1 MDRYM
6 GADLQLQKA
15 RIEAIEALRDLHDDF
30 VRLEKQAEGIAK
42 VEGFTDELV
51 LDLHEKG
58 QYRAAL
64 QMGIEALETEAR
76 SAQKK
81 MERNVSKI
89 SVILDKGALKPT
101 RAHPHDA
108 GLDLYSPI
116 EGAIKPGGSLT
127 IDTGVHVQIP
137 TGYVGMLKSKSGLN
151 VHAGIQSEGVIDAGY
166 TGSIVAKLYNHGERT
181 VGVQRGDKITQLV
194 LMPIIT
200 PEVELV
206 DCFQQ
211 TERGNNGFG
220 STGR

>member
-6 GADLQLQKA
+6 GADLQLQKV
-15 RIEAIEALRDLHDDF
+15 RIEAIERLRDLHEDY
-30 VRLEKQAEGIAK
+30 VKMEKQAEGIAK
-42 VEGFTDELV
+42 VNGFTDELV
-51 LDLHEKG
+51 VDLHEKG

-64 QMGIEALETEAR
+64 QMGIEALEWETR

-81 MERNVSKI
+81 MEQDVSKI

-101 RAHPHDA
+101 RAHPDDA

-116 EGAIKPGGSLT
+116 EGAIKPGESLT

-137 TGYVGMLKSKSGLN
+137 AGYFGALKSKSGLN

-166 TGSIVAKLYNHGERT
+166 TGSIVAKLYNHGKNT
-181 VGVQRGDKITQLV
+181 VGIQRGDRITQLV
-194 LMPIIT
+194 FVPIIT
-200 PEVELV
+200 PEVEIVEHFLR
-206 DCFQQ
+206 
-211 TERGNNGFG
+211 TERGDKGFG